1 MEKLENFTKR
11 FGKKIHEIKNRRTS
25 SKLKILKHLKFSQVH
40 RLVVNKF
47 ERQVLRIF
55 KHSLTHQ
62 NTVPIPSSRSAT
74 LTRRILQSQ
83 DTCFNTF
90 RRSSVTNWKPLIE
103 TKVIK
108 FRHLVWQN
116 RLGVTRVSF
125 LDQTLNISIVCP
137 SVSNTVCIHIHSCTA
152 MYTWLQSC
160 DSIDMIWYDSWPQ
173 IVTLSRENG
182 VIQIL

>member
-1 MEKLENFTKR
+1 MTSASNFQAQLDSPKYRTHPQ
-11 FGKKIHEIKNRRTS
+11 FEIFNPNS
-25 SKLKILKHLKFSQVH
+25 M
-40 RLVVNKF
+40 N
-47 ERQVLRIF
+47 
-55 KHSLTHQ
+55 
-62 NTVPIPSSRSAT
+62 
-74 LTRRILQSQ
+74 QSQ

-116 RLGVTRVSF
+116 RLEVTRVSF